1 MDDETKQENER
12 KEIKKKKKKKNGNHK
27 SGRIETGTRTKT
39 EKQSRKY
46 SKFHPFFFLFW
57 KTTDSNFFS
66 IRLLITCNH
75 HDQSFQTELVEH

>member
-1 MDDETKQENER
+1 METTKVAELKQEREQKR
-12 KEIKKKKKKKNGNHK
+12 KSSRGN
-27 SGRIETGTRTKT
+27 IPNFTR
-39 EKQSRKY
+39 
-46 SKFHPFFFLFW
+46 FFFLFW